1 MSNTITRNDNGH
13 YAISGGRYDEEPSFA
28 TLEDSLEQEQRDQFQ
43 AMFYT
48 IECKQCGYEIIAV
61 LTSDDL
67 GGSEVLRETQ
77 EAMNDH
83 NLTHWVQPEIQNF
96 NSHRL

>member
-1 MSNTITRNDNGH
+1 MITRNDNGL
-13 YAISGGRYDEEPSFA
+13 YDISGGRYDEEPSFA
-28 TLEDSLEQEQRDQFQ
+28 TLEDALEQDQRDQFQ
-43 AMFYT
+43 EMFYS
-48 IECKQCGYEIIAV
+48 IECKQCGHKIIDV

-67 GGSEVLRETQ
+67 GGSQVLLEI
-77 EAMNDH
+77 EDAMNDH

>member
-1 MSNTITRNDNGH
+1 MVTRNDNGNWETRRLDSS
-13 YAISGGRYDEEPSFA
+13 YA
-28 TLEDSLEQEQRDQFQ
+28 TLEEAIEQDQRDQFQ
-43 AMFYT
+43 EMFYS
-48 IECKQCGYEIIAV
+48 IECKQCGHKIIDV

-67 GGSEVLRETQ
+67 GGSEVLREAQ